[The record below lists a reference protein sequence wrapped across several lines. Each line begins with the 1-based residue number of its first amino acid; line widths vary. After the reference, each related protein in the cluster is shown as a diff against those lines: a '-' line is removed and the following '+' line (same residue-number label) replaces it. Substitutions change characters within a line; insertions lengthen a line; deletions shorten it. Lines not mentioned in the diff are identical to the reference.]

1 MKNVLTWLAKSV
13 LISLGL
19 LAAESTT
26 DEAIPKKIY
35 GSGMTPLRISKEEM
49 KNVMEIVIYFEESSL
64 LNKLLAKQLKMMQNN
79 KKVELSAC

>member
-19 LAAESTT
+19 LAAASTT

-35 GSGMTPLRISKEEM
+35 GSGMTPLRISKEM
-49 KNVMEIVIYFEESSL
+49 KNVMEIVIYFEESGL

>member
-1 MKNVLTWLAKSV
+1 MKNALTWLAKSV

-19 LAAESTT
+19 LAAASTT
-26 DEAIPKKIY
+26 DKAIPKKIY

-49 KNVMEIVIYFEESSL
+49 KNVMEIVIYFQESGL
-64 LNKLLAKQLKMMQNN
+64 LNKWLAKQLKMMQNN

>member
-1 MKNVLTWLAKSV
+1 M
-13 LISLGL
+13 ISLGL
-19 LAAESTT
+19 LAAASTT

-35 GSGMTPLRISKEEM
+35 GSGMTPLRISKEM
-49 KNVMEIVIYFEESSL
+49 KNVMEIVIYFEESGL